1 MVHLIVSN
9 FHNRHAIHFEVQIFL
24 RKLLRQLK
32 HELRS
37 CLKILLFKKK
47 RRLLAGT
54 SIILNTLVTF
64 ISRFERLSSS
74 LTGDNLQAMFITTL
88 RELIFIDRW
97 GSFLMPDTSCSWP
110 VCSFSCFIIIIC
122 VAELDQCWRGPRERR
137 IRVTPRAPYYPY
149 THILTREQ
157 RDILLLCFA

>member
-54 SIILNTLVTF
+54 STMLNTLVKHLF
-64 ISRFERLSSS
+64 QDSR
-74 LTGDNLQAMFITTL
+74 GKVAHLQ
-88 RELIFIDRW
+88 E
-97 GSFLMPDTSCSWP
+97 
-110 VCSFSCFIIIIC
+110 IIC
-122 VAELDQCWRGPRERR
+122 QQYLS
-137 IRVTPRAPYYPY
+137 
-149 THILTREQ
+149 Q
-157 RDILLLCFA
+157 R